1 MDYES
6 MWKALKKIVEEE
18 IDIYAGDP
26 EYTLPEKSEY
36 FRGQADEADYLLGE
50 MKILEIKEM
59 LDGEEKAEQR

>member
-6 MWKALKKIVEEE
+6 MWKSLKKIVEEE
-18 IDIYAGDP
+18 IDIYDGDP

-59 LDGEEKAEQR
+59 LEEKGEKEK